1 MTLREKRLIAIAAYN
16 TDKELVDIDYAE
28 DENTRCGC
36 LVLHKG
42 ITRVYSLVEYSSPEY
57 FFMERDYSGRLVRA
71 PKNFIKRKQLW
82 FEF

>member
-16 TDKELVDIDYAE
+16 TDRELVDIDYIE
-28 DENTRCGC
+28 DENTRHGC

-42 ITRVYSLVEYSSPEY
+42 ITRVYKEVRYGLLTLPERNV
-57 FFMERDYSGRLVRA
+57 MGKLIGNTKSIIEGKD
-71 PKNFIKRKQLW
+71 LW